1 MAQATLS
8 CRYAAIHLVYLGIY
22 TREEKI
28 CLQGAVFLRF
38 RSKAWFR
45 ARDCSENEVFD
56 SLRQPVGCLLLF
68 VYGKCSYVH
77 SPFSIPH
84 SEFTAS
90 PMSRTAGMADAAGK
104 SGSAVTAAGRVVI
117 IVIPRNLP
125 PLLRGITV
133 NIAAERQMNC
143 PLSSRQ
149 VKKERLRHEGLVPV
163 SKGSQTL

>member
-22 TREEKI
+22 TREEKM

-77 SPFSIPH
+77 SPFSIQ
-84 SEFTAS
+84 
-90 PMSRTAGMADAAGK
+90 
-104 SGSAVTAAGRVVI
+104 
-117 IVIPRNLP
+117 NLP
-125 PLLRGITV
+125 LLP
-133 NIAAERQMNC
+133 C
-143 PLSSRQ
+143 PEL
-149 VKKERLRHEGLVPV
+149 LVWLMLPENPAPP
-163 SKGSQTL
+163 